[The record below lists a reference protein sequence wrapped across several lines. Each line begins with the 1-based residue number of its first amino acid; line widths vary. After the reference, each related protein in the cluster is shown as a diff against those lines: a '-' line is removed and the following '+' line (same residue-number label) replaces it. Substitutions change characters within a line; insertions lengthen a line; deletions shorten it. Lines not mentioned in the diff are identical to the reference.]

1 MHTRTHAHT
10 RAHTRAHAH
19 LTPSSSRRSL
29 EVGAL
34 VSKAICSL
42 VHGLREPPAFLVAKG
57 GITSNDVAVHALG
70 VRRADVLGSVRPG
83 VPVWRCGAESRAPGL
98 AYVVF
103 PGNVGAADD
112 LARVA
117 FILSGRGDEVWP
129 PLPPG
134 QAAAPAT
141 TLTAAAVAPPPA
153 AAAAAA
159 AVPAPVVY
167 PRGEALLDTLRR
179 ARERGE
185 AVGAFNVYNLEGV
198 LAVRRAVELV
208 GAPAI
213 VQLHPASLT
222 FGGTALVAACLD
234 VSLGCS
240 AAPMHVQLDHAEEE
254 AAIRLALAAGVH
266 GLMADGSGHEAAS
279 AARAGISELEA
290 NIAWTRRMA
299 VLAHAEGAAVEAE
312 LGKLAGEEG
321 GLELQLPPHCRLRS
335 HTTPFPSPLPSPLTT
350 QPPPSP
356 GMEDGLAVEERDAK
370 MTDPA
375 AVARFLA
382 ETRAECPCAP
392 RTLRPPCR
400 PVARADPPPRAVAV
414 QCAGSDHRQRAR
426 QVREAAAAAR
436 LGAARRGARRG
447 GRDAPG
453 AARRLRPARR
463 YAAPRHPRGHLQV

>member
-1 MHTRTHAHT
+1 MPARRRHDAACRHA
-10 RAHTRAHAH
+10 AHPLTSPPTL
-19 LTPSSSRRSL
+19 LTPPPPPLRPCTPLHTHTPRLPLPRRSL

-34 VSKAICSL
+34 VSRAICSL
-42 VHGLREPPAFLVAKG
+42 VRGLREQPAFLVAKG

-117 FILSGRGDEVWP
+117 CILSGRGDEVWP
-129 PLPPG
+129 PPPPPPPG

-141 TLTAAAVAPPPA
+141 TLTAAAAVAPSAA

-198 LAVRRAVELV
+198 LAVRRAVERV

-279 AARAGISELEA
+279 AARDGMSELEA

-299 VLAHAEGAAVEAE
+299 ALAHAEGAAVEAE

-321 GLELQLPPHCRLRS
+321 GLELQLPPHCRPHFPS
-335 HTTPFPSPLPSPLTT
+335 PSPLPSPSTLTPT
-350 QPPPSP
+350 
-356 GMEDGLAVEERDAK
+356 
-370 MTDPA
+370 
-375 AVARFLA
+375 VARY
-382 ETRAECPCAP
+382 
-392 RTLRPPCR
+392 
-400 PVARADPPPRAVAV
+400 
-414 QCAGSDHRQRAR
+414 
-426 QVREAAAAAR
+426 
-436 LGAARRGARRG
+436 G
-447 GRDAPG
+447 GRASG
-453 AARRLRPARR
+453 
-463 YAAPRHPRGHLQV
+463 

>member
-1 MHTRTHAHT
+1 MPARRRHDTTCRRAAHPLTSPQLCSPLPLLPSAPAPLHTHT
-10 RAHTRAHAH
+10 PR
-19 LTPSSSRRSL
+19 LPLPRRSL

-34 VSKAICSL
+34 VSRAICSL
-42 VHGLREPPAFLVAKG
+42 VRGLREQPAFLVAKG

-117 FILSGRGDEVWP
+117 CILSGRGDEVWP
-129 PLPPG
+129 PPPPPPPPG

-141 TLTAAAVAPPPA
+141 TLTAAAAVAPPA

-198 LAVRRAVELV
+198 LAVRRAVERV

-279 AARAGISELEA
+279 AARDGMSELEA

-299 VLAHAEGAAVEAE
+299 ALAHAEGAAVEAE

-321 GLELQLPPHCRLRS
+321 GLELQLPPHCRPHFPS
-335 HTTPFPSPLPSPLTT
+335 PSPLPSPSTLTPT
-350 QPPPSP
+350 
-356 GMEDGLAVEERDAK
+356 
-370 MTDPA
+370 
-375 AVARFLA
+375 VARY
-382 ETRAECPCAP
+382 
-392 RTLRPPCR
+392 
-400 PVARADPPPRAVAV
+400 
-414 QCAGSDHRQRAR
+414 
-426 QVREAAAAAR
+426 
-436 LGAARRGARRG
+436 G
-447 GRDAPG
+447 GRASG
-453 AARRLRPARR
+453 
-463 YAAPRHPRGHLQV
+463 

>member
-1 MHTRTHAHT
+1 M
-10 RAHTRAHAH
+10 
-19 LTPSSSRRSL
+19 SR
-29 EVGAL
+29 
-34 VSKAICSL
+34 AICSL
-42 VHGLREPPAFLVAKG
+42 VRGLREQPAFLVAKG

-117 FILSGRGDEVWP
+117 CILSGRGDEVWP
-129 PLPPG
+129 PPPPPPPPG

-141 TLTAAAVAPPPA
+141 TLTAAATVAPSAA

-198 LAVRRAVELV
+198 LAVRRAVERV

-279 AARAGISELEA
+279 AARDGISELEA

-299 VLAHAEGAAVEAE
+299 ALAHAEGAAVEAE

-321 GLELQLPPHCRLRS
+321 GLELQLPPHCRPHFPS
-335 HTTPFPSPLPSPLTT
+335 PSPLPSPSTLTPT
-350 QPPPSP
+350 
-356 GMEDGLAVEERDAK
+356 
-370 MTDPA
+370 
-375 AVARFLA
+375 VARY
-382 ETRAECPCAP
+382 
-392 RTLRPPCR
+392 
-400 PVARADPPPRAVAV
+400 
-414 QCAGSDHRQRAR
+414 
-426 QVREAAAAAR
+426 
-436 LGAARRGARRG
+436 G
-447 GRDAPG
+447 GRASG
-453 AARRLRPARR
+453 
-463 YAAPRHPRGHLQV
+463 

>member
-1 MHTRTHAHT
+1 MAELAAGGAAWEAEEARARAAVEASLGAGRSAVLFTSRTLVQDDGAGGCAACPRGAATTPPAAAPRTRSPPPQLCSPLPLLPSAPAPLHTHT
-10 RAHTRAHAH
+10 PR
-19 LTPSSSRRSL
+19 LPLPRRSL

-83 VPVWRCGAESRAPGL
+83 VPVWQCGAESRAPGL

-117 FILSGRGDEVWP
+117 CIVSGRGDEVWP

-141 TLTAAAVAPPPA
+141 TLTAAAAVAPSAA

-198 LAVRRAVELV
+198 LAVRRAVERV

-279 AARAGISELEA
+279 AARDGISELEA

-299 VLAHAEGAAVEAE
+299 ALAHAEGAAVEAE

-321 GLELQLPPHCRLRS
+321 GLELQLPPHCRPHL
-335 HTTPFPSPLPSPLTT
+335 HPTPSPSPLLTLN
-350 QPPPSP
+350 PH
-356 GMEDGLAVEERDAK
+356 L
-370 MTDPA
+370 
-375 AVARFLA
+375 
-382 ETRAECPCAP
+382 
-392 RTLRPPCR
+392 
-400 PVARADPPPRAVAV
+400 
-414 QCAGSDHRQRAR
+414 HRR
-426 QVREAAAAAR
+426 QVWRM
-436 LGAARRGARRG
+436 G
-447 GRDAPG
+447 
-453 AARRLRPARR
+453 
-463 YAAPRHPRGHLQV
+463 